1 MAATSQE
8 SQGIQHSGRLRGKTA
23 IVTSAARG
31 IGRDRGRLRPRGRR
45 CDGRRSCRTHQFD
58 ARSGARDPR
67 GFGQTQRS
75 WPGPVRRLSAES
87 DINLP
92 STPAESVEN
101 DPKRASQLLRSGN
114 HLIGL

>member
-1 MAATSQE
+1 MAAASQE
-8 SQGIQHSGRLRGKTA
+8 SQGTQHSGRLRGKAA
-23 IVTSAARG
+23 IVTGAARG

-45 CDGRRSCRTHQFD
+45 RDGQFD

-75 WPGPVRRLSAES
+75 WPGPVRRLSAEA